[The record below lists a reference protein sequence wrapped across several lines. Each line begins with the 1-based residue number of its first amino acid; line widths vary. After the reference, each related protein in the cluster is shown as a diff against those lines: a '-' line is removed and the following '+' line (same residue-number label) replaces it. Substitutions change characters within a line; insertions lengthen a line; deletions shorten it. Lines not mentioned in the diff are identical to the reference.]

1 MTNKKDLQLR
11 NKLFP
16 YSLFLIPYSLIPL
29 FLIPLFLIPYSFMKR
44 VFVILCF
51 VLSLFQGFAQKE
63 SPFGVCMHLQ
73 GGEEHVQM
81 PTNLRLAHDAGIR
94 FVRADFSWGT
104 VEGPQGNW
112 HYESLDRVVEEAN
125 KTGINMLG
133 LLMGRPSWG
142 RPLWEKLDAWLL
154 YVENVVKRYKGKVRY
169 WEVWNE
175 PNLYPRFW
183 DKAGDAENYALVLK
197 ATYKKIKAID
207 PEATVVYAGTAGIP
221 MDYIEKSFIAGAGE
235 GFDKMAVHPYRGF
248 ISDMKETVNFKED
261 IDNLRALMAKY
272 KLEHKDI
279 WFTEMGISSM
289 ASVATRSKE
298 VFHELK
304 KETGKDWRV
313 ALVCDDEFSV
323 DPSFTAQTL
332 RQLFPA
338 GFKLDTTELLALRR
352 VNANDYDAV
361 FFPPSDNIPLHL
373 SQVIT
378 PYLKRY
384 MLGGGK
390 VYYLTRNGNLYYYGD
405 AVEKETRQALFITQ
419 MICLS
424 LRFGIEKYFT
434 YEMESPGE
442 NFFDREDNF
451 GLLRRGLSPKPA
463 YHAHVTLGR
472 LFPEGSKIDNSIE
485 WKQNDCCVVCWKQPN
500 GTRVWAI
507 WSPEGSRKV
516 NVKIGKGLQQALHY
530 MGGVLPNVTG
540 SSNTLETGPGII
552 YLIGPETLEIN

>member
-1 MTNKKDLQLR
+1 
-11 NKLFP
+11 
-16 YSLFLIPYSLIPL
+16 
-29 FLIPLFLIPYSFMKR
+29 MKR
-44 VFVILCF
+44 VFVFVCF
-51 VLSLFQGFAQKE
+51 LLSLFQGLAQKE

-81 PTNLRLAHDAGIR
+81 PANLRMAHDAGIR

-104 VEGPQGNW
+104 VEGPQGVW

-142 RPLWEKLDAWLL
+142 RPVWDNLDAWLL
-154 YVENVVKRYKGKVRY
+154 YVENVVKRYKGKVHF

-183 DKAGDAENYALVLK
+183 DKAGDAENYTLLLK
-197 ATYKKIKAID
+197 ATYKKIKSID
-207 PEATVVYAGTAGIP
+207 PDATVVYAGTAGIP

-235 GFDKMAVHPYRGF
+235 SFDKMAVHPYRTF
-248 ISDMKETVNFKED
+248 VTDMEGMDNFRKD
-261 IDNLRALMAKY
+261 IENLRNLMTKY
-272 KLEHKDI
+272 KIGHKDI

-289 ASVATRSKE
+289 ASVATCGRD

-304 KETGKDWRV
+304 TETGKDWKIAV
-313 ALVCDDEFSV
+313 VCDEEFPV
-323 DPSFTAQTL
+323 NPSFTAQTL
-332 RQLFPA
+332 RSFFPS
-338 GFKLDTTELLALRR
+338 GFRLDTLEITELRR
-352 VNANDYDAV
+352 LNANDYDAV

-378 PYLKRY
+378 PLLKRY
-384 MLGGGK
+384 MLSGGK
-390 VYYLTRNGNLYYYGD
+390 VYYLTGNGTLYCYGD
-405 AVEKETRQALFITQ
+405 AVEKEIRQALFIVQTV
-419 MICLS
+419 CLS

-434 YEMESPGE
+434 YEMESPAE

-463 YHAHVTLGR
+463 YHAHVTLGK
-472 LFPEGSKIDNSIE
+472 LFPEGSKIDDSIE
-485 WKQNDCCVVCWKQPN
+485 WKQKDCCVVSWKQPG
-500 GTRVWAI
+500 GTRVWAV
-507 WSPEGSRKV
+507 WSPDGERKV

-530 MGGVLPNVTG
+530 LGSPLPNVTE
-540 SSNTLETGPGII
+540 SSNTLETSPAII
-552 YLIGPETLEIN
+552 YLVGPETLEIN